1 MDMDHRTRFLGGGRQ
16 GGRIILLGDGTE
28 IHTTAG
34 PDDDGDVDMED
45 RGEAVE
51 ADSEEE
57 KDLAEQV
64 RRGQRKAKDGVDAG
78 KGEPTKLDAST
89 STTEGEGNPSKSSDV
104 NQTPDEPKMTAAT
117 DSADS
122 KKVAEELQK

>member
-1 MDMDHRTRFLGGGRQ
+1 MDMEQRTRFLGGGRQ

-28 IHTTAG
+28 IHTASG

-45 RGEAVE
+45 RGDAVE

-64 RRGQRKAKDGVDAG
+64 RRGQQEAN
-78 KGEPTKLDAST
+78 GESSNKSETATSKTSDST
-89 STTEGEGNPSKSSDV
+89 SDSKTKSAEV
-104 NQTPDEPKMTAAT
+104 NQTPDEPKMMAAT
-117 DSADS
+117 DSADT
-122 KKVAEELQK
+122 KKLVEEQQKQQK